1 MKNFGLLMRA
11 GVCWSRVLI
20 LKTQIIGPVLCFFV
34 RVCVQ
39 ISSSDNDYGSTASH
53 GAPTSPLVQTG
64 TEDSPIH
71 VITQNQKGELSI
83 VFFFRR
89 TLLVDP
95 GGFDIYYTFITQ
107 KIYCLKNTSV
117 IDFTLLLCRF
127 ILPRTILEHS
137 QIFDCPFSDHL
148 AD

>member
-53 GAPTSPLVQTG
+53 GAPTSPLVQTE

-83 VFFFRR
+83 VLFSEW
-89 TLLVDP
+89 TLLAHP
-95 GGFDIYYTFITQ
+95 GGFDILFLQNTDNVLFEKYLSGRIHSVTFTG
-107 KIYCLKNTSV
+107 S
-117 IDFTLLLCRF
+117 
-127 ILPRTILEHS
+127 
-137 QIFDCPFSDHL
+137 
-148 AD
+148 